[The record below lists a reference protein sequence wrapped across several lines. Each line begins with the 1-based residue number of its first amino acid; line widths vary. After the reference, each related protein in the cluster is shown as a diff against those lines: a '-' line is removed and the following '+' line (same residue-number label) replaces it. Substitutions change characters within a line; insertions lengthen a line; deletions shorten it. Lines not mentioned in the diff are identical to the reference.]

1 MKIKKLHAD
10 CIANRRTIEDLEKL
24 SCELKFKY
32 ANALV
37 DLDEYEDA
45 KMEKSSDSVHQT
57 LPRRQSFFAR
67 ARSLS
72 FNLGKKPGGG

>member
-1 MKIKKLHAD
+1 MKIKKLHEEY
-10 CIANRRTIEDLEKL
+10 IRTRRAIEDLEKL

-45 KMEKSSDSVHQT
+45 RIEKSSETSQQS
-57 LPRRQSFFAR
+57 PRRSSFFAR

-72 FNLGKKPGGG
+72 FNLGRKSGAD

>member
-1 MKIKKLHAD
+1 MKIKKLQQD
-10 CIANRRTIEDLEKL
+10 CLTNRHTIEDLEKL

-37 DLDEYEDA
+37 DLDEYEEA
-45 KMEKSSDSVHQT
+45 KLEKSNDAPEQQ
-57 LPRRQSFFAR
+57 LPRRKSFFAR

-72 FNLGKKPGGG
+72 FNLGKKPGTG